1 MEKFDTST
9 SFSVKDESSAS
20 SAESHSR
27 SFDLIVLG
35 GGAGAFAAA
44 ITANEKGA
52 KTALIN
58 AGLPLGGTCVNVGCV
73 PSKTLLKIGEIAYYG
88 NHGFD
93 AISGKLE
100 VDFEKAIKHEL
111 GLVDKM
117 RHDKYT
123 EVLSNLENVTHIE
136 GKAKFVSKNEVAVGD
151 KKLYGK
157 KFVIATGS
165 TAAPLP
171 LEGIEKVDYI
181 THIDALK
188 LKKQPKSMVI
198 IGAGPV
204 GLEFG
209 QMYHHFGT
217 KVTILQRS
225 KAIMPRTEP
234 ELSKAMQ
241 GYLEEEGIKII
252 TSASSKRVRKENGEI
267 VVTFEVNGKNQE
279 AKGEILMFAAGKKP
293 NTKDLGLEKTGV
305 KVNEKGAIVVN
316 DEMKTNAAH
325 IWSVGDVTDKPLRLE
340 TTAGK
345 EGKIAAENALDG
357 KKKTMDYSAVPYAVF
372 TTPSLAG
379 VGQTDEQVVKS
390 GIKCACNTLSFELVP
405 KAAIIN
411 DTRGLIKIVAD
422 NETHKVQ
429 GIHILG
435 PEAADLIHEATM
447 IVKNKMTLE
456 EVIDTTHVFPTLS
469 ESIKLAAQNFFR
481 DVSKLSCCV
490 E

>member
-1 MEKFDTST
+1 MEKFD
-9 SFSVKDESSAS
+9 
-20 SAESHSR
+20 
-27 SFDLIVLG
+27 LIILG

-44 ITANEKGA
+44 IAANEKKA

-100 VDFEKAIKHEL
+100 ADFEKAINHEL
-111 GLVDKM
+111 NLVDKM

-123 EVLSNLENVTHIE
+123 NVLSNLENVTHFE
-136 GKAKFVSKNEVAVGD
+136 GKAKFASKNEVIVGN
-151 KKLYGK
+151 KKLYGE

-165 TAAPLP
+165 TALP
-171 LEGIEKVDYI
+171 LALEGLEKVNYI

-188 LKKQPKSMVI
+188 LKKLPKSMVI

-217 KVTILQRS
+217 KVTILQ
-225 KAIMPRTEP
+225 KDPKVMPRTEP
-234 ELSKAMQ
+234 ELSEALQK
-241 GYLEEEGIKII
+241 YLEEEGIEIFVN
-252 TSASSKRVRKENGEI
+252 ADSKSVNKENGEI
-267 VVTFEVNGKNQE
+267 VVNFEVDGKQNQVKSE
-279 AKGEILMFAAGKKP
+279 VLMFAAGKTP
-293 NTKDLGLEKTGV
+293 NTADLDLVKAGV
-305 KVNEKGAIVVN
+305 EVNEKGTIKVN
-316 DEMKTNAAH
+316 GNLQTSAPHIFAA
-325 IWSVGDVTDKPLRLE
+325 GDVIDKPLRLE

-357 KKKTMDYSAVPYAVF
+357 ERKQMDYSAVPYAVF
-372 TTPSLAG
+372 TTPNLAG
-379 VGQTDEQVVKS
+379 VGQTDEQVIKS
-390 GIKCACNTLSFELVP
+390 GIKCACNTLSFEMVP

-411 DTRGLIKIVAD
+411 ETRGLIKIVAD
-422 NETHKVQ
+422 NKTHQVH

-447 IVKNKMTLE
+447 IVRNKMTLE
-456 EVIDTTHVFPTLS
+456 EIIDTVHVFPTLS
-469 ESIKLAAQNFFR
+469 EVIKLAAQSFFK
-481 DVSKLSCCV
+481 DISKLSCCV

>member
-1 MEKFDTST
+1 MDTMLEK
-9 SFSVKDESSAS
+9 
-20 SAESHSR
+20 
-27 SFDLIVLG
+27 FDLIVLG
-35 GGAGAFAAA
+35 GGAGAFAASIA
-44 ITANEKGA
+44 ANEKGA
-52 KTALIN
+52 KTALVN
-58 AGLPLGGTCVNVGCV
+58 AGLPVGGTCVNVGCV

-123 EVLSNLENVTHIE
+123 EVLSNLENVTHLE
-136 GKAKFVSKNEVAVGD
+136 GRAKFVSKNEVVVGD
-151 KKLYGK
+151 KKLYGE
-157 KFVIATGS
+157 KFVITTGS
-165 TAAPLP
+165 TALPLP
-171 LEGIEKVDYI
+171 LEGIDKVDFI

-188 LKKQPKSMVI
+188 LKKLPKSMII

-217 KVTILQRS
+217 KVIILQRGP
-225 KAIMPRTEP
+225 AIMRRTEP
-234 ELSKAMQ
+234 ELSEALQ
-241 GYLEEEGIKII
+241 DYLEEEGIKIF
-252 TSASSKRVRKENGEI
+252 TNANSKKVRKENGEI
-267 VVTFEVNGKNQE
+267 VVTFEADGKKQE
-279 AKGEILMFAAGKKP
+279 AKGEVLMFAAGKTP
-293 NTKDLGLEKTGV
+293 NTKDLDLEKVGV
-305 KVNEKGAIVVN
+305 KVDEKGAIKVN
-316 DEMKTNAAH
+316 DEMQTTASH
-325 IWSVGDVTDKPLRLE
+325 IWAVGDVTDKPLRLE

-345 EGKIAAENALDG
+345 EGKIATENALEG
-357 KKKTMDYSAVPYAVF
+357 KKKNMDYSAVPYAVF
-372 TTPSLAG
+372 TTPNLAG
-379 VGQTDEQVVKS
+379 VGPTDKQVVKS
-390 GIKCACNTLSFELVP
+390 GIKCVCNTLSFELVP

-422 NETHKVQ
+422 SETHKVH

-447 IVKNKMTLE
+447 IVRNKMTLE

>member
-1 MEKFDTST
+1 MEKFD
-9 SFSVKDESSAS
+9 
-20 SAESHSR
+20 
-27 SFDLIVLG
+27 LIILG

-44 ITANEKGA
+44 IAANEKKA

-73 PSKTLLKIGEIAYYG
+73 PSKTLLKIGEIAYHG
-88 NHGFD
+88 NHGYD

-100 VDFEKAIKHEL
+100 ANFEKAIKYEL
-111 GLVDKM
+111 NLVDKM

-123 EVLSNLENVTHIE
+123 NVLSNLANITHFE
-136 GKAKFVSKNEVAVGD
+136 GKAKFVSKNEVTVGD
-151 KKLYGK
+151 KKLYSE
-157 KFVIATGS
+157 KFTVATGS
-165 TAAPLP
+165 TALPLP
-171 LEGIEKVDYI
+171 LDGLDKVDYI

-217 KVTILQRS
+217 KVIILQ
-225 KAIMPRTEP
+225 KDPKVMPRTEP
-234 ELSKAMQ
+234 ELSEALQ
-241 GYLEEEGIKII
+241 GYLEGEGIKIF
-252 TSASSKRVRKENGEI
+252 TNANSKKVSKEKGEV
-267 VVTFEVNGKNQE
+267 VVTFEVDRREKN
-279 AKGEILMFAAGKKP
+279 ARGEVLMFAAGKTP
-293 NTKDLGLEKTGV
+293 NTGDLDLVKAGV
-305 KVNEKGAIVVN
+305 EVTNRGAIKVDSN
-316 DEMKTNAAH
+316 LQTSAPHIFAA
-325 IWSVGDVTDKPLRLE
+325 GDVIDKPLRLE

-345 EGKIAAENALDG
+345 EGKIAAENALE
-357 KKKTMDYSAVPYAVF
+357 KQNKQMDYSAVPYAVF
-372 TTPSLAG
+372 TTPNLAG
-379 VGQTDEQVVKS
+379 VGKTDEQVIQS
-390 GIKCACNTLSFELVP
+390 GIKCACNTLSFEMVP

-411 DTRGLIKIVAD
+411 ETRGLIKIVAD
-422 NETHKVQ
+422 NKTHQVH

-456 EVIDTTHVFPTLS
+456 EIIDTVHVFPTLS
-469 ESIKLAAQNFFR
+469 EVIKLAAQSFFK
-481 DVSKLSCCV
+481 DISKLSCCV

>member
-1 MEKFDTST
+1 MTHK
-9 SFSVKDESSAS
+9 K
-20 SAESHSR
+20 
-27 SFDLIVLG
+27 FDLIVLG

-44 ITANEKGA
+44 IAANDKGVKA
-52 KTALIN
+52 ALVN

-88 NHGFD
+88 NRGFD
-93 AISGKLE
+93 AISGKLK
-100 VDFEKAIKHEL
+100 VDFNKAIKHEL

-123 EVLSNLENVTHIE
+123 EVLSHLENVTHFE
-136 GKAKFVSKNEVAVGD
+136 GKAKFVSKNEIEVNSER
-151 KKLYGK
+151 LYGE

-165 TAAPLP
+165 TALPLP

-181 THIDALK
+181 THIDALT
-188 LKKQPKSMVI
+188 LKKLPKSMVI

-217 KVTILQRS
+217 KVTILQRG

-234 ELSKAMQ
+234 ELSEAMQ

-252 TSASSKRVRKENGEI
+252 TNANSKKVRKAFVPSGSAELTVEASGRGENGGV
-267 VVTFEVNGKNQE
+267 VVTFEVNGKKKE
-279 AKGEILMFAAGKKP
+279 AKGEVLMFAAGKTP
-293 NTKDLGLEKTGV
+293 NTKELNLEKAIV
-305 KVNEKGAIVVN
+305 KVNEKGAIKV
-316 DEMKTNAAH
+316 DDSMQTTASH
-325 IWSVGDVTDKPLRLE
+325 IWAVGDVTDQPLRLE

-345 EGKIAAENALDG
+345 EGKTAVENALEG
-357 KKKTMDYSAVPYAVF
+357 KKKKMDYSAVPYAVF
-372 TTPSLAG
+372 TTPNLAG
-379 VGQTDEQVVKS
+379 VGKTDAEAIS
-390 GIKCACNTLSFELVP
+390 GGLRCTCNTLSFEMVP

-411 DTRGLIKIVAD
+411 DTRGLVKIVAERK
-422 NETHKVQ
+422 NHKIV

-456 EVIDTTHVFPTLS
+456 EVIDTVHVFPTLS

-481 DVSKLSCCV
+481 DISKMSCCV

>member
-1 MEKFDTST
+1 MEKFDPSITLR
-9 SFSVKDESSAS
+9 VK
-20 SAESHSR
+20 AEQGR

-52 KTALIN
+52 KTALVN

-73 PSKTLLKIGEIAYYG
+73 PSKILLKIGEIAYYG

-100 VDFEKAIKHEL
+100 VNFDKAIKHEL

-123 EVLSNLENVTHIE
+123 QVLSNLENVTHLE
-136 GKAKFVSKNEVAVGD
+136 GRAKFVSKNEVVVGD

-165 TAAPLP
+165 TALPLP

-188 LKKQPKSMVI
+188 LNKPPKSMVI

-234 ELSKAMQ
+234 ELSEAMQ

-252 TSASSKRVRKENGEI
+252 TNANSKKVRKENGEVI
-267 VVTFEVNGKNQE
+267 VTFAVDGKEQE
-279 AKGEILMFAAGKKP
+279 AKGEVLMFAAGKTP
-293 NTKDLGLEKTGV
+293 NTKDLDLKSVEV
-305 KVNEKGAIVVN
+305 KVNENGAVKV
-316 DEMKTNAAH
+316 DDGMQTTASH
-325 IWSVGDVTDKPLRLE
+325 IWAVGDVTDKPLRLE

-345 EGKIAAENALDG
+345 EGKIAAENALEG
-357 KKKTMDYSAVPYAVF
+357 KKKKMDYSAVPYAVF
-372 TTPSLAG
+372 TTPNLAG
-379 VGQTDEQVVKS
+379 VGKTDAEAI
-390 GIKCACNTLSFELVP
+390 GGGLRCTCNTLSFELVP

-411 DTRGLIKIVAD
+411 DTRGLVKIVAERE
-422 NETHKVQ
+422 NHKIV

-447 IVKNKMTLE
+447 IVRNKMTLE

>member
-1 MEKFDTST
+1 MEKFD
-9 SFSVKDESSAS
+9 F
-20 SAESHSR
+20 
-27 SFDLIVLG
+27 IVIG
-35 GGAGAFAAA
+35 GGAGAFASAIAA
-44 ITANEKGA
+44 NDNGA

-100 VDFEKAIKHEL
+100 ANFEKAIKHEL

-123 EVLSNLENVTHIE
+123 EVLSNLENVTHFE
-136 GKAKFVSKNEVAVGD
+136 GKAKFVSKNEVVVGD
-151 KKLYGK
+151 KNLYGG

-165 TAAPLP
+165 TALPLQ
-171 LEGIEKVDYI
+171 LEGIDKVDYI

-198 IGAGPV
+198 IGGGPV

-217 KVTILQRS
+217 KVTILQRGET
-225 KAIMPRTEP
+225 IMPRTEP
-234 ELSKAMQ
+234 ELSGALQ
-241 GYLEEEGIKII
+241 GYLEEEGITIFTNAK
-252 TSASSKRVRKENGEI
+252 SKKVRREKGEI
-267 VVTFEVNGKNQE
+267 VVTFQVDSKEQE
-279 AKGEILMFAAGKKP
+279 AKGKVLMFAAGKKP
-293 NTKDLGLEKTGV
+293 NTKDLDLEKVGV
-305 KVNEKGAIVVN
+305 KVNEKGAIKVN
-316 DEMKTNAAH
+316 DEMQTTAPH
-325 IWSVGDVTDKPLRLE
+325 IWAVGDVIDKPLRLE

-345 EGKIAAENALDG
+345 EGKIAAENALEG
-357 KKKTMDYSAVPYAVF
+357 KKKKMDYSAVPYAVF
-372 TTPSLAG
+372 TTPGLAG
-379 VGQTDEQVVKS
+379 VGPTDEQAVKS
-390 GIKCACNTLSFELVP
+390 GIKCACKTLSFEMVP

-435 PEAADLIHEATM
+435 PEAADLIHEAVM
-447 IVKNKMTLE
+447 IVRNKMTLE
-456 EVIDTTHVFPTLS
+456 EVINTTHVFPTLS

>member
-1 MEKFDTST
+1 MDTMLEK
-9 SFSVKDESSAS
+9 
-20 SAESHSR
+20 
-27 SFDLIVLG
+27 FDLIVLG
-35 GGAGAFAAA
+35 GGAGAFAASIA
-44 ITANEKGA
+44 ANEKGA
-52 KTALIN
+52 KTALVN
-58 AGLPLGGTCVNVGCV
+58 AGLPVGGTCVNVGCV

-123 EVLSNLENVTHIE
+123 EVLSNLENVTHLE
-136 GKAKFVSKNEVAVGD
+136 GRAKFVSKNEVVVGD
-151 KKLYGK
+151 KKLYGE
-157 KFVIATGS
+157 KFVITTGS
-165 TAAPLP
+165 TALPLP
-171 LEGIEKVDYI
+171 LEGIDKVDFI

-188 LKKQPKSMVI
+188 LKKLPKSMII

-217 KVTILQRS
+217 KVIILQRGP
-225 KAIMPRTEP
+225 AIMRRTEP
-234 ELSKAMQ
+234 ELSEALQ
-241 GYLEEEGIKII
+241 DYLEEEGIKIF
-252 TSASSKRVRKENGEI
+252 TNANSKKVRKENGEI
-267 VVTFEVNGKNQE
+267 VVTFEADGKKQE
-279 AKGEILMFAAGKKP
+279 AKGEVLMFAAGKTP
-293 NTKDLGLEKTGV
+293 NTKDLDLKKVGV
-305 KVNEKGAIVVN
+305 KVDEKGAIKVN
-316 DEMKTNAAH
+316 DEMQTTASH
-325 IWSVGDVTDKPLRLE
+325 IWAVGDVTDKPLRLE

-345 EGKIAAENALDG
+345 EGKIAAENALEG
-357 KKKTMDYSAVPYAVF
+357 KKKSMDYSAVPYAVF
-372 TTPSLAG
+372 TTPNLAG
-379 VGQTDEQVVKS
+379 VGPTDEQVVKS
-390 GIKCACNTLSFELVP
+390 GIKCACNTLSFEMVP

-422 NETHKVQ
+422 SETHKVH

-447 IVKNKMTLE
+447 IVRNKMTLE